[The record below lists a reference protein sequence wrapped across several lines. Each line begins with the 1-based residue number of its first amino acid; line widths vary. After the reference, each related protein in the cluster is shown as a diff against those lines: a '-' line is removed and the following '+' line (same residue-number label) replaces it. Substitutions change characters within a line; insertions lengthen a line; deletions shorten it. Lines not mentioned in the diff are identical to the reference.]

1 MNELVVKDTMTT
13 LELVEQINLFRKEEG
28 SRAELKHKTLLE
40 IVRDE
45 FEDEIG
51 QQKILPSSY
60 KNSQNKE
67 QPMYILTLNQAKQ
80 VLMRESKFVRKAMIK
95 YIEELENKLK
105 NNTPTITEEQK
116 LVLSIYAGGVEAV
129 EATKALVELKTK
141 ELQKTI
147 EYKEDVIV
155 GLTDE
160 IDLKDKRQILN
171 QVVGYK
177 GANYQERWKMLYYEF
192 SKKYHIDLNTR
203 IKRYN
208 EENKPKLKNKL
219 DYIDKVMGKLPQ
231 LYEIA
236 SKLFEGDINKI
247 IEEYKQ
253 IR

>member
-1 MNELVVKDTMTT
+1 MNELIKVTQNEKGEH
-13 LELVEQINLFRKEEG
+13 LISGRELY
-28 SRAELKHKTLLE
+28 
-40 IVRDE
+40 E
-45 FEDEIG
+45 F
-51 QQKILPSSY
+51 L
-60 KNSQNKE
+60 
-67 QPMYILTLNQAKQ
+67 
-80 VLMRESKFVRKAMIK
+80 ESKQDFTTWIK
-95 YIEELENKLK
+95 NRIEKYDFIENVDYTLHKFMEGKNWKHDYIIKLDMAKELSMVENNDKGKQARRYFIECEKQLK

-171 QVVGYK
+171 QVVRYK
-177 GANYQERWKMLYYEF
+177 GANYQERWRLLYYEF
-192 SKKYHIDLNTR
+192 EKKYHLDLNTR

-208 EENKPKLKNKL
+208 EENKPKMKNKL
-219 DYIDKVMGKLPQ
+219 DYIDKVMNKLPQ

-247 IEEYKQ
+247 IGEYKQ
-253 IR
+253 LR

>member
-1 MNELVVKDTMTT
+1 MTT

-171 QVVGYK
+171 QVVRYK

-219 DYIDKVMGKLPQ
+219 DYIDKVMRKLPQ

>member
-1 MNELVVKDTMTT
+1 MNELAVKDTMTT